1 VPFVRPVRVV
11 PNGDVDTGTVAA
23 LLHVAPSVLRSTLY
37 CVTALP
43 PSVCGVLH
51 VSAIVV
57 EPGVAASD
65 NGAEGDVVADVVPY
79 VIVGVI
85 GSPTDDVP

>member
-1 VPFVRPVRVV
+1 MV
-11 PNGDVDTGTVAA
+11 PNGDVDAGTVAA
-23 LLHVAPSVLRSTLY
+23 LLHVAPSVLFSTLY

-43 PSVCGVLH
+43 PSDCGVLH

-65 NGAEGDVVADVVPY
+65 NGADGEVVAADVPY
-79 VIVGVI
+79 VIVGVN

>member
-1 VPFVRPVRVV
+1 M
-11 PNGDVDTGTVAA
+11 
-23 LLHVAPSVLRSTLY
+23 
-37 CVTALP
+37 
-43 PSVCGVLH
+43 
-51 VSAIVV
+51 SAIVV